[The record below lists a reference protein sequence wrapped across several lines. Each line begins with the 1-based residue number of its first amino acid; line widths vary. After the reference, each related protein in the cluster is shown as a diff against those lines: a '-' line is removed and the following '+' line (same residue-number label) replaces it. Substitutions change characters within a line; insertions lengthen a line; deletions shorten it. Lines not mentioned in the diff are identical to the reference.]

1 MRNIKSKIREY
12 DEQHAICVENIEK
25 ITNKA
30 KGSAEAARKALYD
43 RQEGYKN
50 NKTRITEG
58 LARLEKE
65 IESFEGEKYRQSE
78 ELKVHLRAAEQLQM
92 RCKDIERHLR
102 DAKEAQLAVW
112 KVV

>member
-1 MRNIKSKIREY
+1 M
-12 DEQHAICVENIEK
+12 
-25 ITNKA
+25 T
-30 KGSAEAARKALYD
+30 

-92 RCKDIERHLR
+92 RCKDIERRLR
-102 DAKEAQLAVW
+102 DAKGGSVGGVEGRIGAIVGPKAKDAYVQAYELYKMTAC
-112 KVV
+112 